1 MLKNMGLR
9 KNRGGSFF
17 HTPLR
22 FDMSLNAIFPGMK
35 RTNEERYGFAGQNCL
50 RNEEKT
56 LPSPF
61 RPHVALPPSQFVL
74 FEMEVTRQPA
84 TSESYAYRSIQVTSP
99 ARPNPI

>member
-35 RTNEERYGFAGQNCL
+35 RTNEERYGLAGQNCL

-56 LPSPF
+56 LPRPLSPPMLHF
-61 RPHVALPPSQFVL
+61 PPANL
-74 FEMEVTRQPA
+74 FC
-84 TSESYAYRSIQVTSP
+84 SKWRSLE
-99 ARPNPI
+99 ARKF